1 MIEWRQWSEFSC
13 LYWLRYNFSI
23 KEISCLF
30 KLQSEFEG
38 ATWDFLGHGLEKISG
53 GINHPDSTDM
63 SKLVHDIM
71 IWFDM
76 IIQTCSDLFKTP
88 IFFWFTLW
96 KPYFF
101 YGCHPKK
108 IRLNFTLF
116 FQGGK
121 STHFFKTKNRVRIKG
136 LNESK
141 YTSFWV
147 RNIVIFRKTLANG
160 NTAVIIVPGWLRGL
174 TILKSESVKF
184 LKRFDPCKF
193 ISLVLSYREMEYS
206 YVVKRRAKGHLM
218 SKCPFSVFK
227 GTRKPTKFL

>member
-1 MIEWRQWSEFSC
+1 MDLKKYRVATTQILHTCPNLSMILWYDLIW
-13 LYWLRYNFSI
+13 YDYTN
-23 KEISCLF
+23 LF
-30 KLQSEFEG
+30 RLVQNTHF
-38 ATWDFLGHGLEKISG
+38 FLIYLMKAI
-53 GINHPDSTDM
+53 
-63 SKLVHDIM
+63 
-71 IWFDM
+71 
-76 IIQTCSDLFKTP
+76 
-88 IFFWFTLW
+88 
-96 KPYFF
+96 FF

-227 GTRKPTKFL
+227 GSRKPTKIL

>member
-13 LYWLRYNFSI
+13 LYRLRYNFSI

-96 KPYFF
+96 KPYFSTVATL
-101 YGCHPKK
+101 KK
-108 IRLNFTLF
+108 SGWILPYF
-116 FQGGK
+116 F
-121 STHFFKTKNRVRIKG
+121 RVVKAPIF
-136 LNESK
+136 SK
-141 YTSFWV
+141 LKIGF
-147 RNIVIFRKTLANG
+147 G
-160 NTAVIIVPGWLRGL
+160 LRGWMSL
-174 TILKSESVKF
+174 NILHFE
-184 LKRFDPCKF
+184 
-193 ISLVLSYREMEYS
+193 
-206 YVVKRRAKGHLM
+206 
-218 SKCPFSVFK
+218 
-227 GTRKPTKFL
+227 